1 MASLRPN
8 SKLKKLTSSE
18 FHHCLRTCFGV
29 SRNDFFIIRVMIDGS
44 LCVSLM
50 LSRLIIPLFLE
61 VLSYFYDE
69 AGRGL
74 SVNSFI
80 LLMVVAILD

>member
-1 MASLRPN
+1 
-8 SKLKKLTSSE
+8 
-18 FHHCLRTCFGV
+18 
-29 SRNDFFIIRVMIDGS
+29 
-44 LCVSLM
+44 M